1 MSSTSADR
9 RVGAG
14 LATFTM
20 CAAQVLGMLAF
31 AIYSAN
37 IPGFIAEWGMSHTE
51 AGWLGGVFSFGNL
64 LGIPV
69 LVTLTD
75 RFDSR
80 RIWLGSMAL
89 MGLAHL
95 GFSLFAEGLWSGM
108 FFRGLS
114 GIGFA
119 GTYIPGLRLLS
130 EHLEGK
136 AQARAITFYSAGTGL
151 GGATSFFMCG
161 FVLGPFGW
169 QGAYAV
175 GAAGCAVALLL
186 VLAVMPASRRSA
198 GSHAGPLLNLG
209 PVVRNRPALAY
220 VLANMGHSFENYGA
234 RGWTVAFLVFS
245 MGALGMQGLP
255 FGLAA
260 PSLMAMIVLAGSVG
274 GYYGGTLGERFGRR
288 PVALAVVAASL
299 VAAVLAGLSPLLGT
313 GLPALLPFGVVFV
326 LVIVH
331 SVTMTMDNGV
341 LNAGALAAAQPELR
355 GATMAVYGFFGF
367 IGAMLGPTAFG
378 LTLDLVGSDSVAG
391 WAAAFGMLG
400 LIGLLCA
407 SGLFFLRAEEWS

>member
-1 MSSTSADR
+1 
-9 RVGAG
+9 
-14 LATFTM
+14 M

-37 IPGFIAEWGMSHTE
+37 VPGFIAEWGMSNTE

-75 RFDSR
+75 RFDAR
-80 RIWLGSMAL
+80 RIWLGSMAV
-89 MGLAHL
+89 MGIAHL
-95 GFSLFAEGLWSGM
+95 GFSLFAEGLWSAM
-108 FFRGLS
+108 LFRGLS

-161 FVLGPFGW
+161 IVLQRYGW
-169 QGAYAV
+169 EGAYTV
-175 GAAGCAVALLL
+175 GAAGCAVALLI

-198 GSHAGPLLNLG
+198 GSHSGPLLNLG

-245 MGALGMQGLP
+245 MGYLGLHGLP
-255 FGLAA
+255 FGLSA
-260 PSLMAMIVLAGSVG
+260 PSLMAAIVLAGSFG
-274 GYYGGTLGERFGRR
+274 GYFGGTLGERFGRR
-288 PVALAVVAASL
+288 PIALAVVAASL
-299 VAAVLAGLSPLLGT
+299 VAAVLAGLSPMLS
-313 GLPALLPFGVVFV
+313 PIFPFAVVFG
-326 LVIVH
+326 LVVIH

-367 IGAMLGPTAFG
+367 IGAMLGPTVFG
-378 LTLDLVGSDSVAG
+378 LVLDLVGSDHVLG
-391 WAAAFGMLG
+391 WAAAFGTLG
-400 LIGLLCA
+400 LVGLLCA
-407 SGLFFLRAEEWS
+407 SGLFFLREDERR